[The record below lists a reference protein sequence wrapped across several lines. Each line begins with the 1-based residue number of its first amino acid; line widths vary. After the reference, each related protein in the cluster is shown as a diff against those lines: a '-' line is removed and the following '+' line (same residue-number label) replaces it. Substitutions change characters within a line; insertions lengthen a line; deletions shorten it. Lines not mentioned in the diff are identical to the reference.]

1 MVAKAGRL
9 THFDQ
14 NGGFYC
20 LCFRAMKHFVWF
32 LSWRIYASTNKK
44 KKLTWLFGIFSGLSV
59 DF

>member
-20 LCFRAMKHFVWF
+20 LCFRAMKHFVLF
-32 LSWRIYASTNKK
+32 CFYLGGFMHLQKK
-44 KKLTWLFGIFSGLSV
+44 KEAYVALWYFFRAVS
-59 DF
+59 